1 MLMCSLCGSFKSVI
15 FSRSVLQDSDR
26 EEAEEI
32 LPETGAHFTT
42 GKAWKTFSCWK
53 YASGLQWDHV
63 VLRHMCWYDRE

>member
-32 LPETGAHFTT
+32 LPETGAHFAT
-42 GKAWKTFSCWK
+42 GKAWKTFSC
-53 YASGLQWDHV
+53 
-63 VLRHMCWYDRE
+63 